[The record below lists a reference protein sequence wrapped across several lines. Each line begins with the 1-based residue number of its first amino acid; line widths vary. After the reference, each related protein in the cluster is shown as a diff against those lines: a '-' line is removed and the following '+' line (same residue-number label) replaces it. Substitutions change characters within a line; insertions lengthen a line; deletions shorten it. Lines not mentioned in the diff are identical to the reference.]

1 MEPKFLDKVRS
12 KCWHGKHPIVRVV
25 MNLVDH
31 PHEDGEGRA
40 PIGRKILMTP
50 WGYPTLGEEVRKIKD
65 TVIVLFFIVI
75 TRQIEQV
82 GT

>member
-1 MEPKFLDKVRS
+1 MDKVIS
-12 KCWHGKHPIVRVV
+12 KCWQGKHPIVRVV
-25 MNLVDH
+25 MNLLDH

-40 PIGRKILMTP
+40 PICRKRLMTP

-65 TVIVLFFIVI
+65 IVIVLFFIVI
-75 TRQIEQV
+75 TRQIDRV